1 MWSRL
6 DYKIF
11 DTKVNAFEERLP
23 EIVETRMID
32 NTAEKDVDESSDKVW
47 SQNIMVHNNHHYDNI
62 VIKSEN
68 SKTHDLG
75 DDQKDRTT
83 QSVERS
89 SILHNQ
95 KLDDFEQL
103 LDSASASSNI
113 INKKLVCRNN
123 SDISED
129 SFVLKPTGSNSTS
142 QNEPVVKNLSVGILN
157 CEASSSGVSS
167 TNGSLSFNLNNAAS
181 QNSIAELSSQ
191 EIDKPTMDEDSNS
204 ELRPDTCSYAPE
216 DCFDDLMDEI
226 RTEWLH
232 FRPRTPTSPS
242 PYEVVFDSDFV
253 DKTKRFAVE
262 LQIMEDGFKE
272 TDMNNYVD
280 NVYLSQPMSFDFSEK
295 NILMNDTLESAV
307 NVIKTEPADK
317 DYEFIDD
324 AATQE
329 IIPKNFDGEAVKKL
343 LQKYQDDV
351 DNEQSLEID
360 VDGLDFEDC
369 LADKSLLGCSSF
381 QLHNEDLL
389 KTFKTKMST
398 KSSESSADSEIT
410 IKSESSLF
418 SINPM
423 TPNVQQ
429 LSKEAPI
436 AELQSHNYVLQYGS
450 PVTSNTV
457 TLSTLTG
464 SAGMM
469 CGSNVG
475 SSVPA
480 TTLFQQPFVNSGN
493 TIITTPQQSH
503 QSKLQPLVYDNNTF
517 VLTTPTRKQQLN
529 GPTERNC
536 ELIKEFL

>member
-1 MWSRL
+1 VWARL

-11 DTKVNAFEERLP
+11 DTKVNTFEERLP
-23 EIVETRMID
+23 EIIENRMVD
-32 NTAEKDVDESSDKVW
+32 STLEKDVDESSDKVW
-47 SQNIMVHNNHHYDNI
+47 SQNIMVQNNHHFDNN

-75 DDQKDRTT
+75 DDQKDKMP
-83 QSVERS
+83 QNVERS
-89 SILHNQ
+89 SILSNQ

-123 SDISED
+123 SDISEE
-129 SFVLKPTGSNSTS
+129 SFALKSTGSSGTS
-142 QNEPVVKNLSVGILN
+142 QNELVNKNLSVGILN

-167 TNGSLSFNLNNAAS
+167 TNGSLSFSLNN
-181 QNSIAELSSQ
+181 QNSTVEMSSL
-191 EIDKPTMDEDSNS
+191 EIEKPLMEEDSSS
-204 ELRPDTCSYAPE
+204 EFRPDACSYTPE
-216 DCFDDLMDEI
+216 DYLDELMDEI
-226 RTEWLH
+226 KTEWLH

-262 LQIMEDGFKE
+262 LQIMEDGCKV
-272 TDMNNYVD
+272 TDLNSYTD
-280 NVYLSQPMSFDFSEK
+280 NVYTSQPMSFDFSEK
-295 NILMNDTLESAV
+295 NILMNDTLESTV
-307 NVIKTEPADK
+307 NVIKTEPTDK
-317 DYEFIDD
+317 DYEVIDSIS
-324 AATQE
+324 TQE
-329 IIPKNFDGEAVKKL
+329 TISKSYERDAVIKL

-351 DNEQSLEID
+351 DKEESLEID

-369 LADKSLLGCSSF
+369 LAEKNPLGCSSF

-389 KTFKTKMST
+389 KTFKTKKNTTSIDT
-398 KSSESSADSEIT
+398 DIA

-418 SINPM
+418 SINPL
-423 TPNVQQ
+423 THNAQQ
-429 LSKEAPI
+429 ISSMKEAPI

-464 SAGMM
+464 NAGIM

-475 SSVPA
+475 STIPA
-480 TTLFQQPFVNSGN
+480 TTLFQQPYVNSGN
-493 TIITTPQQSH
+493 TVISSPQQSH
-503 QSKLQPLVYDNNTF
+503 QSKLQPLVYDNTF
-517 VLTTPTRKQQLN
+517 VLTPTRKQQLN

-536 ELIKEFL
+536 KFNFYNDLMCY